1 MLYVVC
7 LKRSFFVQLSYK
19 PPPPPPQPDIIAPPH
34 IWALLKPLRKLYKP
48 GAYERNCTLTVSQ
61 LRFHKY
67 NNLLMRKLDNTLDIK
82 RHRDCGSCLIN
93 LVPRVSPLPGPWS

>member
-19 PPPPPPQPDIIAPPH
+19 PPHPRPNRMLEAPPY

-48 GAYERNCTLTVSQ
+48 GAYERHCTLTVSQ

-67 NNLLMRKLDNTLDIK
+67 NNLLLRKLDNTLDIK
-82 RHRDCGSCLIN
+82 RHRDCGSCLIK
-93 LVPRVSPLPGPWS
+93 LVPRVSPLPDPWS